1 MKTDVAPTQNAKM
14 LVTEVIVMEIA
25 LFLNMLFI
33 LSSTEISER
42 DCDSAI
48 PDIKINISSIPI
60 PIIHK
65 KKLYLHCLLNNTKF
79 SSLIQVFKIFTNY

>member
-65 KKLYLHCLLNNTKF
+65 KNCTC
-79 SSLIQVFKIFTNY
+79 IVF